1 MAQSLFEA
9 VKTILHITVSGHYD
23 AQINDMIAEAKRE
36 LTRSGVSELVATD
49 EENELVRSAI
59 KTYCQMMSTEDPN
72 RRDMFSES
80 FTYQQDCLRK
90 SEGYKR
96 EGVNIL

>member
-23 AQINDMIAEAKRE
+23 AQISDMIAEAKRE
-36 LTRSGVSELVATD
+36 LTRSGVSETVAAD
-49 EENELVRSAI
+49 EDSPLVRSAV

-80 FTYQQDCLRK
+80 FAYQQDCLRK
-90 SEGYKR
+90 SEGYR
-96 EGVNIL
+96 EERI